1 MLLLGLFC
9 LLACTQIIPLF
20 PSSFSCADTTKEL
33 SICSPFRPRNTLI
46 QVRYC
51 EMFNDE
57 VTFDLPK
64 NLSYLAVSNPTTRA
78 EGGGGGESSSP
89 SFVGNASLKKSAGSK
104 AVNNEGKITASRHS
118 LVRRNTRPEQ
128 LSPRRHS
135 ESSKQNRSSGIL
147 KCKSQ
152 QESLKV
158 LYKSAGSMYRSF
170 SSVGKMNTGSSNV
183 SFDTVQIREYPRC
196 VGDNPS
202 VKAGPPM
209 R

>member
-1 MLLLGLFC
+1 MVLK
-9 LLACTQIIPLF
+9 IIPLF
-20 PSSFSCADTTKEL
+20 PSSFSQLYLSTDTTTEL
-33 SICSPFRPRNTLI
+33 SIFSPFRSHTRPRNILI

-51 EMFNDE
+51 EMFNNE

-64 NLSYLAVSNPTTRA
+64 NLSYLAVSSPTTRS
-78 EGGGGGESSSP
+78 EGGGGGESP
-89 SFVGNASLKKSAGSK
+89 SFLGNASLKKSAGSK
-104 AVNNEGKITASRHS
+104 AVKNNEGKFTASRHS
-118 LVRRNTRPEQ
+118 LVRRNTCPEQ
-128 LSPRRHS
+128 QSPRRHS
-135 ESSKQNRSSGIL
+135 ESSKQSRSSGIL

-158 LYKSAGSMYRSF
+158 LYKSAGSMSRSF